1 MTITGDM
8 ALLNPTYVRMRNL
21 TSVALFAAL
30 TVALG
35 AVYIPLPWSP
45 IPITGQTLGA
55 MLAGGVLGA
64 RRGLQSM
71 LLVML
76 LVAVGLP
83 VLAGGRGGLGV
94 FVGPTAGYLIAWP
107 IVALFIGWT
116 VERIPFGKAS
126 FAFLMAT
133 NIAGAFLIYVPGV
146 LWMSY
151 VTSVPIPQA
160 VVVGVLPFI
169 PGDMV
174 KAVAATMAIFALWR
188 ANDPRATART
198 ALATHQ

>member
-1 MTITGDM
+1 M
-8 ALLNPTYVRMRNL
+8 YVRMRNL

-71 LLVML
+71 LVVMV

-94 FVGPTAGYLIAWP
+94 FVGPTAGYLVAWP
-107 IVALFIGWT
+107 IVALFIGWA

-126 FAFLMAT
+126 LPLLLAT

-146 LWMSY
+146 LWMAY
-151 VTSVPIPQA
+151 VTSIPVHQA

-174 KAVAATMAIFALWR
+174 KAFAATMATFALWR
-188 ANDPRATART
+188 ASDPRATVRT
-198 ALATHQ
+198 ALATQK

>member
-1 MTITGDM
+1 M
-8 ALLNPTYVRMRNL
+8 LNPVYVRMRNL

-35 AVYIPLPWSP
+35 GVYIPLPWSP

-55 MLAGGVLGA
+55 MLAVGVLGA

-71 LLVML
+71 LVVMV

-107 IVALFIGWT
+107 IVALFIGWV
-116 VERIPFGKAS
+116 VERIPFGKS
-126 FAFLMAT
+126 SLPLLMAT

-151 VTSVPIPQA
+151 VTSVPIQQA
-160 VVVGVLPFI
+160 VVAGVIPFI

-174 KAVAATMAIFALWR
+174 KALAATMATFALWR
-188 ANDPRATART
+188 TSDPRATART
-198 ALATHQ
+198 ALATHL

>member
-1 MTITGDM
+1 M
-8 ALLNPTYVRMRNL
+8 LNPMFVRMRNL

-45 IPITGQTLGA
+45 IPITAQTLGA

-71 LLVML
+71 LLVL
-76 LVAVGLP
+76 VLVAVGLP

-107 IVALFIGWT
+107 IVALFIGWA

-126 FAFLMAT
+126 LPLLMAT
-133 NIAGAFLIYVPGV
+133 NVAGVFLIYLPGV

-151 VTSVPIPQA
+151 VTSVPINQA
-160 VVVGVLPFI
+160 VVAGVVPFI
-169 PGDMV
+169 PGDLV
-174 KAVAATMAIFALWR
+174 KAFAATMATFALWR
-188 ANDPRATART
+188 TSDPRATARM